1 MIEIRAYTPADW
13 QAIEEIHDAA
23 RLQEL
28 TLAGLAE
35 AFLPLAVA
43 AEREDLFGYE
53 LYVAQKDGKT
63 VGFTAFIEEEL
74 AWLYVHP
81 EYQRQGI
88 GKALG
93 EFALGHMTAKE
104 QAVEV
109 LQGNEPAR
117 CLYRSL
123 GFRETELLHG
133 KMPGNEEFTVSVWQ
147 MCRK

>member
-1 MIEIRAYTPADW
+1 MIAIQAYTPADW

-43 AEREDLFGYE
+43 AEREDLFDYE
-53 LYVAQKDGKT
+53 LYVAKKDGKT
-63 VGFTAFIEEEL
+63 VGFTAFTEEEL
-74 AWLYVHP
+74 AWLYVRP
-81 EYQRQGI
+81 DCQRQGI
-88 GKALG
+88 GRALG
-93 EFALGHMTAKE
+93 EFALGHMNENGQT
-104 QAVEV
+104 VEV
-109 LQGNEPAR
+109 LRGNEPAR
-117 CLYRSL
+117 RLYRSL
-123 GFRETELLHG
+123 GFQETELLQG